1 MSTFFLA
8 CALLGGGVVVIQLGA
23 TLLGFDHDAS
33 HDAHAGAAHLG
44 EGLNFTSLRALSA
57 GLAFFGL
64 TGYALLR
71 AGWAAWLVVLLAA
84 GVGLAAL
91 VAVAFLMRVLL
102 RLESDGSVQI
112 ENALWQPA
120 TVYVPIP
127 GAKGGAGKVTLSLQG
142 RLVEYQ
148 AVTGDGAPLPTG
160 TAVTVVDVVAPD
172 TLEVVRTPATPL
184 DEAP

>member
-1 MSTFFLA
+1 MSTFFLV

-23 TLLGFDHDAS
+23 TLLGFDHDAP
-33 HDAHAGAAHLG
+33 HDLHAGAAHLG

-64 TGYALLR
+64 AGYALLR
-71 AGWAAWLVVLLAA
+71 AGWAAWLVLVLAA
-84 GVGLAAL
+84 VTGLAAL
-91 VAVAFLMRVLL
+91 VAVAFLMRLLL
-102 RLESDGSVQI
+102 RLESDGTVRI

-127 GAKGGAGKVTLSLQG
+127 GAKEGAGKVTLSLQG

-148 AVTGDGAPLPTG
+148 AVTGDGVPLPTG